1 MQKVK
6 TCFCSHCRKETKIL
20 WGKEITS
27 QNIHG
32 IQQELLLTVAV
43 CKECGQNVCPHG
55 LIDLN
60 ISEMEEPCKKGE
72 RS

>member
-43 CKECGQNVCPHG
+43 CKEYGQNVCPHG

-60 ISEMEEPCKKGE
+60 ISEMEEQCKKGE

>member
-32 IQQELLLTVAV
+32 TVAV

-60 ISEMEEPCKKGE
+60 ISEMEEQCKKGE